1 MDKTF
6 EIFLNDVKNSDES
19 DEFKKFVID
28 NQDLI
33 FEIGNKEEGCD

>member
-1 MDKTF
+1 MDETF
-6 EIFLNDVKNSDES
+6 KIFLNDVKNSEES

-33 FEIGNKEEGCD
+33 FEIGNKEEE